1 MLSLAS
7 FVAEHARVTPE
18 RTAVRLGDTTYS
30 YAQLDTMACA
40 VANYLTAQGLQAGDK
55 VALSCPNLPFF
66 PAVYYGILRAGMVV
80 VPLNV
85 LLKAPEVSY
94 HLKDSDAKAYFVFE
108 GTADLPLA
116 QTAAAGFENAPRN
129 ANTSW

>member
-18 RTAVRLGDTTYS
+18 RTAMRSGDTTYS
-30 YAQLDTMACA
+30 YGQLDVMACA

-66 PAVYYGILRAGMVV
+66 PAVYYGVLRAGMVV

-85 LLKAPEVSY
+85 LLKAPETSY
-94 HLKDSDAKAYFVFE
+94 HLRDSERQSLFR
-108 GTADLPLA
+108 L
-116 QTAAAGFENAPRN
+116 
-129 ANTSW
+129 